1 MLKHLTDDV
10 WTLQKSFF
18 EGSTASCNNDER
30 CLRLLGSKKG
40 KHQMKMYSCTNQQML
55 DIKSKIVYQ
64 HWCSRIT
71 TSHAANKYGIL
82 QLPINATWP
91 EEESFSTFKHLF
103 DEPSVHDVSYLTMV
117 CSAEAS
123 RRQPPVKWVMHDLA
137 PVMWAMSLLRSE
149 CDHRLGQ
156 GTLGEPSL
164 TLLAREQQD
173 HRAILWLVASYLL
186 HQTRDASPSQRC
198 VVTSIENLLFFWKM
212 Y

>member
-1 MLKHLTDDV
+1 MSGLFKKLY
-10 WTLQKSFF
+10 
-18 EGSTASCNNDER
+18 EGSTAAYNNDKR
-30 CLRLLGSKKG
+30 CLRLLGSKVG
-40 KHQMKMYSCTNQQML
+40 KRQMKTYSCTNQQML
-55 DIKSKIVYQ
+55 WTSSSKLLIVDPNRPR
-64 HWCSRIT
+64 HNIIT
-71 TSHAANKYGIL
+71 AIRSPSKYCIL
-82 QLPINATWP
+82 QLPVNATWP

-186 HQTRDASPSQRC
+186 HQTKDASLSQRWE
-198 VVTSIENLLFFWKM
+198 VTSMENLLFFWKM